1 MVKKWTSMFS
11 NVKRY
16 KLVFIIAL
24 LPTTFML
31 SACSS
36 APETK
41 STDHRDPYESSN
53 RKAFAFNMALDTH
66 VVEPAAKI
74 YQNTIKN
81 VVTFNGTGLHSGKNT
96 NVKLIPAAENEG
108 INFKRID
115 FNKNNTIKA
124 DYKNVSSA
132 TLCTTL
138 ENRFGR
144 KVSTV
149 EHLLAALF
157 ICGIDNVT
165 IEIDNEE
172 IPILDGSAK
181 EFINILKNAD
191 IKKQSARKKY
201 LKVLNRIEYKDKDKK
216 ISIEPCSS
224 FEVDFALHYNNKI
237 IGNQRNK
244 INFTK
249 DNLEDLIESRTFC
262 LYEDIEKIKNIGLA
276 QGGSLD
282 NAIVVKDEKILNVNG
297 LRNKK
302 EFVNHKI
309 LDLAGDF
316 ILAGYNILGKV
327 ECYKGGHEFS
337 NLFIREIL
345 EKNKHNFE
353 IIEFKE
359 KETKK
364 ISQKG
369 YFTGLAVNA

>member
-1 MVKKWTSMFS
+1 MS
-11 NVKRY
+11 
-16 KLVFIIAL
+16 
-24 LPTTFML
+24 
-31 SACSS
+31 
-36 APETK
+36 
-41 STDHRDPYESSN
+41 
-53 RKAFAFNMALDTH
+53 
-66 VVEPAAKI
+66 KI

-81 VVTFNGTGLHSGKNT
+81 VVTFNGNGLHSGKNT
-96 NVKLIPAAENEG
+96 NVKLIPASENEG

-115 FNKNNTIKA
+115 FNENNTIKA

-138 ENRFGR
+138 ENKFGR

-149 EHLLAALF
+149 EHLLAALY

-172 IPILDGSAK
+172 IPILDGSSK
-181 EFINILKNAD
+181 EFMNILKNAD
-191 IKKQSARKKY
+191 IKKQVTRKKY
-201 LKVLNRIEYKDKDKK
+201 LKILNRIEYQDKDKK
-216 ISIEPCSS
+216 ISIEPSSS
-224 FEVDFALHYNNKI
+224 FEVDFELHYNNKI

-249 DNLEDLIESRTFC
+249 DNLENIIESRTFC
-262 LYEDIEKIKNIGLA
+262 LYEDIEKIKKIGLA

-316 ILAGYNILGKV
+316 LLSGYRVIGRIKCV
-327 ECYKGGHEFS
+327 QGGHELTNMFLRE
-337 NLFIREIL
+337 LFKDNSIL
-345 EKNKHNFE
+345 SSIENSSHIISKKNAIKPSV
-353 IIEFKE
+353 
-359 KETKK
+359 K
-364 ISQKG
+364 I
-369 YFTGLAVNA
+369 AVNA